1 MMVRW
6 HLWFVAFETCLI
18 FSFIEIPLRFKPRNS
33 YLNTTA
39 RHYLFTLHI
48 IPYNIRFLWRFT
60 RLQFPCARRQNY
72 ITLHDLSLC
81 PRVSDRVSVSLF
93 QSLRLQTP
101 STLFTA
107 TPPPPCPLLLR
118 LDFGG
123 VMNDSLV
130 GLRNSMCVFSRPW
143 SSYQFSLWAT
153 TFTVDFDCF
162 SL

>member
-1 MMVRW
+1 MVRW
-6 HLWFVAFETCLI
+6 HLWFVASETRLI
-18 FSFIEIPLRFKPRNS
+18 FFHQNS
-33 YLNTTA
+33 SRIQAPKFLPCILNTTA

-48 IPYNIRFLWRFT
+48 IPYGIRFLWRFT
-60 RLQFPCARRQNY
+60 RLQLLCARRQNY

-130 GLRNSMCVFSRPW
+130 GLWNSMCVFSRP
-143 SSYQFSLWAT
+143 
-153 TFTVDFDCF
+153 
-162 SL
+162 